1 MIFNC
6 HTHIG
11 DAFIKLPNKKFSV
24 EELVAPPYGYKHVLM
39 RKADDSEIMQGMEKA
54 IDVMEK
60 CGTDIFVDFREGGI
74 KGVKIL
80 LEVLKNKNLKAI
92 ILGRPYEMEYKEK
105 EIDELLDF
113 TDGIGISA
121 ISDWKFEEIFAV
133 SNHVKEKGKIFALHA
148 SESRREDIE
157 KILDLKPDFLI
168 HLCKANEEDIK
179 EIAKKKIGV
188 VVCPRANEFFG
199 LSPPLNLMREKKIEI
214 MLGTDNA
221 MIVEP
226 DIFQE
231 INFLVKKFDVEMEE
245 AIKMVSK
252 TPSKFFGEI
261 LKNRM
266 HS

>member
-11 DAFIKLPNKKFSV
+11 DAFIKLPDRKFSV

-39 RKADDSEIMQGMEKA
+39 RKANNSEIMQGMEKA
-54 IDVMEK
+54 VDVMEK
-60 CGTDIFVDFREGGI
+60 CGTDVFVDFREGGI
-74 KGVKIL
+74 KGVKVL
-80 LEVLKNKNLKAI
+80 KEVLKSKRLRAI
-92 ILGRPYEMEYKEK
+92 ILGRPYEMKYNEK
-105 EIDELLDF
+105 EVDELLDIS
-113 TDGIGISA
+113 DGIGLSS
-121 ISDWKFEEIFAV
+121 ISDWKFEEILAI
-133 SNHVKEKGKIFALHA
+133 SNHVKESGKIFALHA
-148 SESRREDIE
+148 SESRREDIG
-157 KILDLKPDFLI
+157 KIMDLKPDFLV
-168 HLCKANEEDIK
+168 HLCRAYEEDIK
-179 EIAKKKIGV
+179 EVAQKKIGV

-199 LSPPLNLMREKKIEI
+199 LSPPLNLMREKGIEI

-231 INFLVKKFDVEMEE
+231 MNFLVKKFDFEMKE